1 MLRSEAVEFVLRFLN
16 TLARRLRLLP
26 ALTVALAAFPAT
38 AAFTN
43 FINFETPPVHP
54 VALGPDGRTLAVC
67 NLPDNRVEFFDVS
80 SGIPVPVGS
89 VPVGLDPVT
98 ARFASSN
105 ELWVVNYIS
114 SSISVVDVAAQTVVA
129 TIETP
134 AGPSDLVF
142 AGNPR
147 RAWVSCSRTNAVF
160 VINPTNRLAVTNLP
174 IQGEMPRAMA
184 TSPDGSKVYVAIFE
198 SGNGTTILGSKLTD
212 LNAFPAPGPVEAT
225 NGPHRGVNPP
235 PNSGTNFFPAR
246 AITNPPP
253 KVAHIVRKNAAGQ
266 WLDDNNGNWTPWIS
280 GTNAPLGGRIVGWDL
295 PDRDVAI
302 INTTNFQIT
311 YAHRLM
317 NMCLAIGVNP
327 ASGEISVVGTEGV
340 NEKRF
345 EPVLNGVFHR
355 VNLALVDPVTRTNRI
370 RDLNPHLDYITRL
383 LPEPQRALGLGDPR
397 AIEWN
402 AAGTR
407 AYITGMGSRNLVIV
421 DANGARVNPQPVEL
435 PEGPTGLALDE
446 ARARLYVWNRFSSS
460 LSVVETVGHTVLT
473 NIPVFDP
480 TPAVVQSGRRA
491 LYDTRRTSGLGIASC
506 ASCHVDGRT
515 DRLAWDLG
523 NPAEHLSTNAG
534 FVFHPMKGPMVTQT
548 LQDIITPTNFNGIA
562 QIQQPLHWRG
572 DKKNIEEFN
581 PTFTNLQSAE
591 FALTTNEMADFKT
604 MLASIFFP
612 PNFLRTFSNTLPAS
626 VPLPGHYGRALTN
639 GGPGPALPPG
649 NAQMGFTRFDRAD
662 CRICHDQN
670 QGRSVIQNELFNLPR
685 EGAQGAF
692 KSSQLRSMG
701 EKLGFDGLS
710 TNSRAGFGFQHD
722 GRVDTLTRF
731 MVDGF
736 AGNVTNDQAIADFIA
751 FMLCFSGS
759 DLSVNPSNP
768 SQDVPA
774 AVGKQITF
782 TSPAPPALLNSMVA
796 LATRTNSRVQL
807 VVRGKQNGRP
817 RGWLLRR
824 ATGDFLSD
832 RNGEIAPTLASV
844 IAPAASTNPFTA
856 MLVPEGSGL
865 RIGVDRDGDNHYDA
879 IELDGDSNLADASS
893 VPLPLVKVSK
903 VSTNLVLTWTSTPGA
918 SYAPDVSVF
927 LTPESWI
934 QMLSPAAATTNLT
947 TLNLGPPTNPRR
959 FYRVRLLK

>member
-1 MLRSEAVEFVLRFLN
+1 MAECLLHFVNQLN
-16 TLARRLRLLP
+16 RLARRLP
-26 ALTVALAAFPAT
+26 ALALVLLASPVS

-43 FINFETPPVHP
+43 FINFETAPVHP

-67 NLPDNRVEFFDVS
+67 NLPDNRVELFDVS
-80 SGIPVPVGS
+80 TGLPQSLGS
-89 VPVGLDPVT
+89 VPVGLDPVA

-105 ELWVVNYIS
+105 ELWVVNFIS

-134 AGPSDLVF
+134 AGPSDVVF

-147 RAWVSCSRTNAVF
+147 RAWITCSRTNAVF
-160 VINPTNRLAVTNLP
+160 VVNPTNRVAITNLA
-174 IQGEMPRAMA
+174 IQGELPRAMA
-184 TSPDGSKVYVAIFE
+184 TSPDGSKVYAAIFE
-198 SGNGTTILGSKLTD
+198 SGNGSTILGSKLTD
-212 LNAFPAPGPVEAT
+212 LNVFPAPGPVEAT
-225 NGPHRGVNPP
+225 NGPYRGVNPP
-235 PNSGTNFFPAR
+235 PNSGTNFSPAR
-246 AITNPPP
+246 AITNTPP
-253 KVAHIVRKNAAGQ
+253 KVAHIVRKNSAGQ
-266 WLDDNNGNWTPWIS
+266 WMDDNNGNWTAWVS
-280 GTNAPLGGRIVGWDL
+280 GSNAPLGGRIVGWDL

-302 INTTNFQIT
+302 INTTNYQIT

-317 NMCLAIGVNP
+317 NMCLALGVNP
-327 ASGEISVVGTEGV
+327 ASGEISVVGTDGV

-355 VNLALVDPVTRTNRI
+355 VNLALVDPVTRTNRV
-370 RDLNPHLDYITRL
+370 RDLNPHLDYLTRL

-397 AIEWN
+397 GIEWN

-407 AYITGMGSRNLVIV
+407 AYITGMGSRNLIV
-421 DANGARVNPQPVEL
+421 VNASGQRVNPQPIEL
-435 PEGPTGLALDE
+435 GEGPTGLALDE

-460 LSVVETVGHTVLT
+460 LSVLDTTTDTLLT
-473 NIPVFDP
+473 NVPVFDP

-523 NPAEHLSTNAG
+523 NPAEHLSTNAS

-548 LQDIITPTNFNGIA
+548 LQDIITPTNFNGIS

-591 FALTTNEMADFKT
+591 LALTTNEMADFKT
-604 MLASIFFP
+604 MLASMFFP

-626 VPLPGHYGRALTN
+626 VPLPGHFGRSTN
-639 GGPGPALPPG
+639 NVQGVPLPPG
-649 NAQMGFTRFDRAD
+649 NAQLGFTRFDRAD
-662 CRICHDQN
+662 CRICHDFN

-692 KSSQLRSMG
+692 KSSQLRSIG

-736 AGNVTNDQAIADFIA
+736 EGHVTNDQAIADFVA

-807 VVRGKQNGRP
+807 VVRGKQNGQS

-824 ATGDFLSD
+824 ATGDYLSD

-844 IAPAASTNPFTA
+844 IAPAAFTNPFTA

-865 RIGVDRDGDNHYDA
+865 RIGLDRDGDNHYDA
-879 IELDGDSNLADASS
+879 IELTGGSNPADANS
-893 VPLPLVKVSK
+893 VPLPWVTVTKI
-903 VSTNLVLTWTSTPGA
+903 STNLFLSWTSTPGA
-918 SYAPDVSVF
+918 SYAPEVSVF
-927 LTPESWI
+927 LTTGTWFNILP
-934 QMLSPAAATTNLT
+934 PAVATSSVSSV
-947 TLNLGPPTNPRR
+947 NLGAPGSPRR
-959 FYRVRLLK
+959 FYRVRLQK

>member
-1 MLRSEAVEFVLRFLN
+1 
-16 TLARRLRLLP
+16 
-26 ALTVALAAFPAT
+26 
-38 AAFTN
+38 
-43 FINFETPPVHP
+43 
-54 VALGPDGRTLAVC
+54 
-67 NLPDNRVEFFDVS
+67 
-80 SGIPVPVGS
+80 
-89 VPVGLDPVT
+89 
-98 ARFASSN
+98 
-105 ELWVVNYIS
+105 
-114 SSISVVDVAAQTVVA
+114 
-129 TIETP
+129 
-134 AGPSDLVF
+134 
-142 AGNPR
+142 
-147 RAWVSCSRTNAVF
+147 
-160 VINPTNRLAVTNLP
+160 
-174 IQGEMPRAMA
+174 
-184 TSPDGSKVYVAIFE
+184 
-198 SGNGTTILGSKLTD
+198 
-212 LNAFPAPGPVEAT
+212 
-225 NGPHRGVNPP
+225 
-235 PNSGTNFFPAR
+235 
-246 AITNPPP
+246 
-253 KVAHIVRKNAAGQ
+253 
-266 WLDDNNGNWTPWIS
+266 
-280 GTNAPLGGRIVGWDL
+280 
-295 PDRDVAI
+295 
-302 INTTNFQIT
+302 
-311 YAHRLM
+311 
-317 NMCLAIGVNP
+317 
-327 ASGEISVVGTEGV
+327 
-340 NEKRF
+340 
-345 EPVLNGVFHR
+345 
-355 VNLALVDPVTRTNRI
+355 
-370 RDLNPHLDYITRL
+370 
-383 LPEPQRALGLGDPR
+383 
-397 AIEWN
+397 
-402 AAGTR
+402 
-407 AYITGMGSRNLVIV
+407 MGSRNLIIV

-460 LSVVETVGHTVLT
+460 LSIVETVGHTVVT

-903 VSTNLVLTWTSTPGA
+903 VSTNLVLMWTSTPGA

>member
-98 ARFASSN
+98 VRFASSN

-160 VINPTNRLAVTNLP
+160 VINPTNRLAVTNLA

-407 AYITGMGSRNLVIV
+407 AYITGMGSRNLIIV

-460 LSVVETVGHTVLT
+460 LSIVETVGHTVVT

>member
-98 ARFASSN
+98 VRFASSN

-460 LSVVETVGHTVLT
+460 LSIVETVGHTVVT

-591 FALTTNEMADFKT
+591 FELTTNEMADFKT